1 MSKPLVIECN
11 GVYTEVWLDGVKVQG
26 LRKIEYT
33 NSIEEIPILKMELAI
48 IPELI
53 ERKAK

>member
-26 LRKIEYT
+26 LRKIEYS

-48 IPELI
+48 MPNLV
-53 ERKAK
+53 ERKEI